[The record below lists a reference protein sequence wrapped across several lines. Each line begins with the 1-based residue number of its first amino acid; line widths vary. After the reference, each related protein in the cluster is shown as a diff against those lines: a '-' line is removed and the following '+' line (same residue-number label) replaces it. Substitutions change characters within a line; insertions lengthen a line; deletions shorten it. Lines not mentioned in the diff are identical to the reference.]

1 MMMMH
6 PRTCERESDV
16 VRAAQRAGEP
26 DAALGAHLRT
36 CAACREAFDV
46 ARYMTQLAAET
57 DAMAATRRLPEPGQ
71 LWWKARLLQRWDAET
86 RATAPVD
93 LMQRVEV
100 IGGLVAVAVLLM
112 MFWSDMRGIEST
124 AHAARFWPAIAG
136 ALAPGAISSFIAGAL
151 LLVGALALFTLRQL
165 LVED

>member
-124 AHAARFWPAIAG
+124 AHAARLWPAIAG
-136 ALAPGAISSFIAGAL
+136 VLAPGAISSFIAGAL